1 MRKHSLVLLAGAFAI
16 SLFGAGFA
24 RTQITIPTGQPKDPG
39 PRGAPIG
46 AGQPVA
52 GLTADQLAFFN
63 DGAARFSSPD
73 TVPTGLGPLFN
84 ATFCAQ
90 CHSQPAVGGSSPS
103 AAAFPFIGPN
113 PQVADAMADGA
124 TNTLPPFITA
134 DGPVREAR
142 FLFVPNANGTNSST
156 PDGGVHDLF
165 SITGRSDAAGCQLAQ
180 PDFAQAIAQKNIIF
194 RIPTPTFGLGL
205 IENIYNETI
214 VANANSNAALK
225 AALGINGHPNS
236 ATPNVSGNTGS
247 ITRSGWKA
255 QNPSGGLFSGEAYSV
270 EVGVSNEIFTVERE
284 EPPAFS
290 HPLPP
295 GCILN
300 SYPEDTTNFLA
311 PGSDVT
317 QIPSD
322 IVAFA
327 NFMRLLDQP
336 APAPLTLETA
346 AGKAAFVKIGC
357 ALCHTPSLMTG
368 ESDVAPAL
376 SHVQANLFSDL
387 LVHDMGTGLADGVT
401 QGAAGPQDFRSA
413 PLWGVGQRVFFL
425 HDGRCGP
432 SNGGLVCAIQ
442 AHASSGSEANGVISN
457 FNRLPISG
465 KQSIIDF
472 LRSL

>member
-1 MRKHSLVLLAGAFAI
+1 MAAC
-16 SLFGAGFA
+16 
-24 RTQITIPTGQPKDPG
+24 TI
-39 PRGAPIG
+39 
-46 AGQPVA
+46 
-52 GLTADQLAFFN
+52 F
-63 DGAARFSSPD
+63 
-73 TVPTGLGPLFN
+73 
-84 ATFCAQ
+84 
-90 CHSQPAVGGSSPS
+90 
-103 AAAFPFIGPN
+103 
-113 PQVADAMADGA
+113 
-124 TNTLPPFITA
+124 
-134 DGPVREAR
+134 
-142 FLFVPNANGTNSST
+142 
-156 PDGGVHDLF
+156 F

-270 EVGVSNEIFTVERE
+270 EVGVSNKIFTVERE

-327 NFMRLLDQP
+327 NFMRLTRSARPRAIDARDRRRQGGIREDRLRALPHAELDDGRIRRGP
-336 APAPLTLETA
+336 RAFAR
-346 AGKAAFVKIGC
+346 AGEF
-357 ALCHTPSLMTG
+357 
-368 ESDVAPAL
+368 
-376 SHVQANLFSDL
+376 FSDL

-442 AHASSGSEANGVISN
+442 AHAFSGSEANGVISD
-457 FNRLPISG
+457 FNLLAISG
-465 KQSIIDF
+465 KQSIVDF